1 MALDLEA
8 ALLLEDG
15 AIMAEADDIVGVAVA
30 AEEVARGGDEVAA
43 PAPSHMDGGGAGSL
57 LARQG
62 GEGCDL
68 C

>member
-1 MALDLEA
+1 
-8 ALLLEDG
+8 
-15 AIMAEADDIVGVAVA
+15 MAEADDIVGVAVA

-43 PAPSHMDGGGAGSL
+43 PPSHMDGGGAGSL